1 MIIATIGCIGLM
13 YCIFV
18 MPFTQYAKDR
28 MNNKFDYTMMYI
40 YVGFL
45 IMAILGFMLQIWLR
59 LVQYAV
65 PAISSRSRAASMRYV
80 IYVVRVI

>member
-40 YVGFL
+40 YGFFMWL
-45 IMAILGFMLQIWLR
+45 TIIAGLLGI
-59 LVQYAV
+59 
-65 PAISSRSRAASMRYV
+65 
-80 IYVVRVI
+80 